1 MQRHLPQ
8 PAFPTGRLPARST
21 AAAALAMATGL
32 ALVAAQPA
40 RAGGCDTSCPSDGVI
55 QLDACGPP
63 AGLTFDP
70 NGGCS
75 ENPPKFQFVPTEKP
89 ICGTVGG
96 YTDAQGLPARDE
108 DWFVFSVLEPSVI
121 SVTVRQR
128 SVATGEPSPAFV
140 LTLFN
145 SPDCATQTILS
156 LVSGA
161 GCPLKTADILVQ
173 PGEYVFAVTVD
184 AFGPGDPG
192 TECPIEYVARIDVD
206 QVHPACTGATNN
218 CLNNASSP
226 GCSNSACCTLVCG
239 TPAYAYCCTVAWDA
253 YCAAEAAMQDACAGD
268 GCPRARG
275 KAAVAKFLIDRAR
288 GKMLQPSP
296 DLLDV
301 HQQLT
306 TAIALST
313 AARNQLPQ
321 PGQAIEGCQALN
333 TIGADLQLAIAA
345 TASDAARADVEA
357 IITQPGLP
365 PDQVAS
371 LVKHALG
378 AINQAYAAIDLV
390 LLFLSPCPAD
400 LNGDTLV
407 DAADLGIMLGGWGT
421 GGLGD
426 IDASGTIDGA
436 DLSILLGAWGACPAG
451 E

>member
-1 MQRHLPQ
+1 M
-8 PAFPTGRLPARST
+8 FTARPHWLLRSRSHST
-21 AAAALAMATGL
+21 TLAAAAT
-32 ALVAAQPA
+32 ALVLSAPEMTS
-40 RAGGCDTSCPSDGVI
+40 AGGCDTTCPRDGVQ

-63 AGLTFDP
+63 VGLAIDP

-75 ENPPKFQFVPTEKP
+75 ENPPKFQFVPTETP

-128 SVATGEPSPAFV
+128 SAATGEPSPAFV
-140 LTLFN
+140 LTLFD
-145 SPDCATQTILS
+145 SPNCAAQTILS

-161 GCPLKTADILVQ
+161 ACPLKTADILVQ

-192 TECPIEYVARIDVD
+192 TECPIEYVARIDID
-206 QVHPACTGATNN
+206 PLFPACTGATNN

-226 GCSNSACCTLVCG
+226 GCSNAACCALVCG
-239 TPAYAYCCTVAWDA
+239 TPAYSYCCTVAWDA

-275 KAAVAKFLIDRAR
+275 KASVAKFLIDRAR

-321 PGQAIEGCQALN
+321 PGQPLGSCQGLN
-333 TIGADLQLAIAA
+333 IGGTDAQLALAVAA
-345 TASDAARADVEA
+345 AEAARVDVESL
-357 IITQPGLP
+357 ITQPNLP
-365 PDQVAS
+365 PDQVAA

-378 AINQAYAAIDLV
+378 AINATLAAIDLA
-390 LLFLSPCPAD
+390 LLYLSPCPAD

-407 DAADLGIMLGGWGT
+407 DAADLGIMLGGWGSS
-421 GGLGD
+421 GLGD
-426 IDASGTIDGA
+426 IDANGAIDGA
-436 DLSILLGAWGACPAG
+436 DLSILLGAWGACPTG